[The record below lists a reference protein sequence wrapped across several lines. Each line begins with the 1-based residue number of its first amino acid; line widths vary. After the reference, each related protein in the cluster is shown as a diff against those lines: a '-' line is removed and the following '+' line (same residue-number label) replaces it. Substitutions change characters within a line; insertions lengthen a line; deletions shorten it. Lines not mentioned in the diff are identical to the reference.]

1 MFRILIADD
10 EGIMRESIKNTIEAN
25 FGSETE
31 IVTVKTGR
39 EVVEQAESFRP
50 DIAFVDIQMPGLSGI
65 QAIKEIKKFNSSIV
79 FVVITAYDNFS
90 YAKESVNLGVM
101 EYILKPVNKQKI
113 IDVCIRA
120 KKKTEE
126 LRQKRSDD
134 LRIKEKLEIV
144 IPMLETAFINNMLQ
158 ESGGDRNRN
167 YLNILDID
175 EENGYVIVF
184 EYGDDFKD
192 GNFTNAVGSNVK
204 MNNYYKL
211 FKETLAGFFQCVT
224 GPVMGNRIIAYVPTA
239 MEKVSYE
246 ARNEIISR
254 GRSFV
259 HKIEEEL
266 DMKFR
271 AGIGGVKNID
281 MIYESYTDALKCLME
296 SDKHI
301 VHVMDMSASE
311 DKGSPKKDLRDIESR
326 YLAKAMKGD
335 TDGALSVLNG
345 MIDTFGKAG
354 DISEIRIALL
364 ELMLSLERKAGDEN
378 LVTYDIKRHE
388 SYMKGAMKIGDIA
401 ELKMWAENITTNVC
415 TEILLSRNTK
425 VHGVV
430 GKAVEY
436 IKDHYADDL
445 SLDDVARQVDI
456 SPYYFSKL
464 FKQETGDN
472 FIEFLT
478 GVRIGK
484 AKEYLSGDK
493 YSIKEIC
500 SMCGYTDPNYFS
512 RTFKKY
518 EGVTP
523 TEFRE
528 KG

>member
-175 EENGYVIVF
+175 DENGYVIVF

-224 GPVMGNRIIAYVPTA
+224 G
-239 MEKVSYE
+239 
-246 ARNEIISR
+246 
-254 GRSFV
+254 
-259 HKIEEEL
+259 L
-266 DMKFR
+266 
-271 AGIGGVKNID
+271 
-281 MIYESYTDALKCLME
+281 
-296 SDKHI
+296 
-301 VHVMDMSASE
+301 
-311 DKGSPKKDLRDIESR
+311 
-326 YLAKAMKGD
+326 
-335 TDGALSVLNG
+335 
-345 MIDTFGKAG
+345 
-354 DISEIRIALL
+354 
-364 ELMLSLERKAGDEN
+364 
-378 LVTYDIKRHE
+378 
-388 SYMKGAMKIGDIA
+388 
-401 ELKMWAENITTNVC
+401 
-415 TEILLSRNTK
+415 
-425 VHGVV
+425 
-430 GKAVEY
+430 
-436 IKDHYADDL
+436 
-445 SLDDVARQVDI
+445 
-456 SPYYFSKL
+456 
-464 FKQETGDN
+464 
-472 FIEFLT
+472 
-478 GVRIGK
+478 
-484 AKEYLSGDK
+484 
-493 YSIKEIC
+493 
-500 SMCGYTDPNYFS
+500 
-512 RTFKKY
+512 
-518 EGVTP
+518 
-523 TEFRE
+523 
-528 KG
+528 

>member
-175 EENGYVIVF
+175 DENGYVIVF

-211 FKETLAGFFQCVT
+211 FKETLAGFFECVT
-224 GPVMGNRIIAYVPTA
+224 GPVMGNRLIAYVPTA
-239 MEKVSYE
+239 MEKISYE

-271 AGIGGVKNID
+271 AGIILYRCSEMSDGKRQAHSACYGPQCFGG
-281 MIYESYTDALKCLME
+281 
-296 SDKHI
+296 
-301 VHVMDMSASE
+301 
-311 DKGSPKKDLRDIESR
+311 
-326 YLAKAMKGD
+326 
-335 TDGALSVLNG
+335 
-345 MIDTFGKAG
+345 
-354 DISEIRIALL
+354 
-364 ELMLSLERKAGDEN
+364 
-378 LVTYDIKRHE
+378 
-388 SYMKGAMKIGDIA
+388 
-401 ELKMWAENITTNVC
+401 
-415 TEILLSRNTK
+415 
-425 VHGVV
+425 
-430 GKAVEY
+430 
-436 IKDHYADDL
+436 
-445 SLDDVARQVDI
+445 
-456 SPYYFSKL
+456 
-464 FKQETGDN
+464 
-472 FIEFLT
+472 
-478 GVRIGK
+478 
-484 AKEYLSGDK
+484 
-493 YSIKEIC
+493 
-500 SMCGYTDPNYFS
+500 
-512 RTFKKY
+512 
-518 EGVTP
+518 
-523 TEFRE
+523 
-528 KG
+528 